1 MVSLFYIMESSKTGW
16 SCVPTMPAIVPG
28 AMAGARD
35 EAGEVVVPDG
45 AA

>member
-1 MVSLFYIMESSKTGW
+1 MVSVFSIMESSEAGW

-35 EAGEVVVPDG
+35 DAGEVVVLDG

>member
-1 MVSLFYIMESSKTGW
+1 MVSLFSIKESSKAGW

-35 EAGEVVVPDG
+35 AAGEVVELDG